1 MRVHVI
7 KSQIPLLNYL
17 FKFEYC
23 ARDDVSKWLE
33 SRKLS
38 GYSKLFWEHCID
50 GSILLELDERDLFED
65 LFIDNS
71 ESRLAIM
78 QNIACLQF
86 YVMYGHEYPLASRS
100 A

>member
-1 MRVHVI
+1 MYVI
-7 KSQIPLLNYL
+7 ESFIVLLTCL
-17 FKFEYC
+17 FEFKHC
-23 ARDDVSKWLE
+23 ARDDVSKWLD